1 MKRAYATTV
10 AAAAT
15 VALTAGMTGPASA
28 GGSTAAEE
36 TGKAGR
42 ATTATAAT
50 AVGASPAAKK
60 PVAKGPVAHR
70 VTLITGDRVAVD
82 AKGRV
87 LGVERAEGREHIAI
101 RTLTESESGH
111 SLVVPADAQR
121 LIASGKLDRRLFDI
135 TELSGKAVRASH
147 GQGLKVIVGYQGA
160 ARAAKADVRAA
171 DDTEVRRTLK
181 SLNAE
186 AVTTRDPAGLWA
198 AVTDAQG
205 GSARTASGVAHIWL
219 DGVRKADLDKSVP
232 QIGADKAWA
241 SGYDG
246 KGVRIAVL
254 DTGVDATHPD
264 LKDQVVA
271 ARNFTASPD
280 ATDKYGHG
288 THVASI
294 AAGTGAASP
303 AGSAGAYK
311 GVAPG
316 AELLNGKVLDDE
328 GAGDDSGI
336 LAGIEWAAEQGAD
349 IVNLSLGG
357 GDTPGLDPLE
367 TAVDKLSADKGIL
380 FAVSAGNDGESGEQ
394 TIGSPGSAEAA
405 LTVGAVDGDDKL
417 AEFSSRGPRVGDGG
431 IKPDVTAPGVDI
443 TAAAAPGSVI
453 EQEVGQNP
461 EGYLT
466 ISGTSMA
473 APHVAGA
480 AAILKQRHPDWT
492 YAELKGALTA
502 STTGGTNYQPYQQ
515 GSGRIAVDR
524 ALAQTVVAEPVSV
537 NFGEQRWP
545 HTDDTPV
552 AKELTYRNLGTT
564 DVTLDLAV
572 TAADP
577 KGEPAP
583 TGFFTLGTRTRTLTV
598 PAGGRASVDLTT
610 DTRLG
615 GTLDG
620 TYSAYV
626 VATGDGQS
634 VRTAAVV
641 KREAEAY
648 DVTLKFVGRDGLP
661 TPDYWSS
668 LSGITGDGRGSY
680 REPHD
685 ASGTVKVRLPKG
697 TYLFDTTISEDPE
710 DSRAGT
716 DWLVQPRLDVTG
728 EMTVT
733 ADARAAKPV
742 DITVPDSAAKP
753 TWVAPRYW
761 YAGEGFNIETGV
773 DVDTFDSLR
782 TAHLGPEVT
791 TGTLNQQWLGVW
803 QKGTGTE
810 YDVMLGGNA
819 RKLAT
824 GYRRHLRPAD
834 LATLKVGMGASAP
847 GKQGRLF
854 VAGYFPELGGI
865 SPITDPQDLP
875 RTRTVHL
882 SALDNTK
889 WDLAFE
895 QNGTP
900 DEEGTAPT
908 ESFYTF
914 DEPRAFKGGA
924 TYETRFNAGVLG
936 PRLSGAEGIS
946 RDGDTITGELPLHA
960 DDAGHGGWTR
970 YSAVTTTLYRN
981 GVKLTE
987 NADALDGNGEGF
999 TVPSDASDYRLTTS
1013 VHRDPAL
1020 ATTSTRV
1027 DASWTFRSARTTT
1040 RTQLPI
1046 STARFT
1052 PQTDLTSR
1060 APADRQTVVPV
1071 TIQGAAAG
1079 NNLKSLAVY
1088 VSYDGGTTWKKTPV
1102 RNGSITVKN
1111 PPKTKSISFRANI
1124 TDKQGNKSSV
1134 TVYDAYFGK

>member
-1 MKRAYATTV
+1 MKRAYVTAV
-10 AAAAT
+10 AAAAA

-28 GGSTAAEE
+28 GGSTGSGQ
-36 TGKAGR
+36 TTKAGQAGQAGAR
-42 ATTATAAT
+42 AA
-50 AVGASPAAKK
+50 
-60 PVAKGPVAHR
+60 AKGPVAHR

-121 LIASGKLDRRLFDI
+121 LIASGRLDQRLFDI
-135 TELSGKAVRASH
+135 TELSRKAVRASH
-147 GQGLKVIVGYQGA
+147 GRGLKVIVGYQGT

-171 DDTEVRRTLK
+171 DGTEVRRTLK

-186 AVTTRDPAGLWA
+186 AVTTGDPAGLWA

-205 GSARTASGVAHIWL
+205 GSARAASGIAHIWL
-219 DGVRKADLDKSVP
+219 DGVRKAGLDKSVP

-271 ARNFTASPD
+271 ARNFTPSPD

-294 AAGTGAASP
+294 AAGMGAK
-303 AGSAGAYK
+303 SAGAYK

-316 AELLNGKVLDDE
+316 AELLNGKVLDDN
-328 GAGDDSGI
+328 GFGDDSGI

-349 IVNLSLGG
+349 VVNLSLGG
-357 GDTPGLDPLE
+357 SDAPSLDPLE
-367 TAVDKLSADKGIL
+367 TAVNKLSADKGIL

-394 TIGSPGSAEAA
+394 TVGSPGSAEAA

-537 NFGEQRWP
+537 NFGEQQWP

-552 AKELTYRNLGTT
+552 AKEITYRNLGTT
-564 DVTLDLAV
+564 DITLDLAV
-572 TAADP
+572 TATDP
-577 KGEPAP
+577 KGGAAPAR
-583 TGFFTLGTRTRTLTV
+583 FFTLGSRTLTV
-598 PAGGRASVDLTT
+598 PAGGRASVNLTT

-626 VATGDGQS
+626 VATDGGQS

-648 DVTLKFVGRDGLP
+648 DVTLKFVGRDGRP
-661 TPDYWSS
+661 TPDYWSF
-668 LSGITGDGRGSY
+668 LSGITGDARGSY

-697 TYLFDTTISEDPE
+697 TYLFDTTISENPE

-728 EMTVT
+728 DMTVT
-733 ADARAAKPV
+733 ADARVAKPV
-742 DITVPDSAAKP
+742 SITVPDGSAEP
-753 TWVAPRYW
+753 SFVAPRYW
-761 YAGEGFNIETGV
+761 YAGEGYNIETGV

-791 TGTLNQQWLGVW
+791 TGSLNQQWIGVW
-803 QKGTGTE
+803 QKGTDTE
-810 YDVMLGGNA
+810 YDVMLGGNT

-824 GYRRHLRPAD
+824 GYRKHLRPSD
-834 LATLKVGMGASAP
+834 FATVKVGMGASAP
-847 GKQGRLF
+847 GKRGEIG

-865 SPITDPQDLP
+865 SPITGPQDLP

-882 SALDNTK
+882 STPDNTK
-889 WDLAFE
+889 WDIFFL
-895 QNGTP
+895 QYGTP

-908 ESFYTF
+908 ESYYTF

-936 PRLSGAEGIS
+936 PRLATNEGIF
-946 RDGDTITGELPLHA
+946 RDADTITGELPLHA
-960 DDAGHGGWTR
+960 DDANHAGWTR
-970 YSAVTTTLYRN
+970 YSSVTTTLYRN

-987 NADALDGNGEGF
+987 NSDALDGNGEGF
-999 TVPSDASDYRLTTS
+999 TVPSDAADYRLTTS
-1013 VHRDPAL
+1013 VRRDPAL

-1027 DASWTFRSARTTT
+1027 DASWTFRSAKTTT
-1040 RTQLPI
+1040 RAQLPI

-1052 PQTDLTSR
+1052 PKTDLTGR
-1060 APADRQTVVPV
+1060 TPADKTAVVPV
-1071 TIQGAAAG
+1071 IVQGPAAG
-1079 NNLKSLAVY
+1079 INLKSLTVH
-1088 VSYDGGTTWKKTPV
+1088 VSYDGGTTWTKTPV
-1102 RNGSITVKN
+1102 KNGNITVKN
-1111 PPKTKSISFRANI
+1111 PAKAKSISFRANI
-1124 TDKQGNKSSV
+1124 TDKQGNRSSV
-1134 TVYDAYFGK
+1134 TVYDAYLGK

>member
-28 GGSTAAEE
+28 GGSTAAGE
-36 TGKAGR
+36 AGR
-42 ATTATAAT
+42 AGKAT
-50 AVGASPAAKK
+50 AVGASPAAKGPAPK
-60 PVAKGPVAHR
+60 GPVAKGPVAHR

-101 RTLTESESGH
+101 RTLTDSESGH

-121 LIASGKLDRRLFDI
+121 LIASGRLDRRLFDV

-147 GQGLKVIVGYQGA
+147 GRGLKVIVGYEGT
-160 ARAAKADVRAA
+160 ARTAKADVRAA

-186 AVTTRDPAGLWA
+186 AVSTRDPAGLWA
-198 AVTDAQG
+198 AVTEAPAQG
-205 GSARTASGVAHIWL
+205 GSLRTAYGIAHIWL
-219 DGVRKADLDKSVP
+219 DGVRRASLDKSVP

-271 ARNFTASPD
+271 ARNFTPSPD

-303 AGSAGAYK
+303 AGSAGAFK

-328 GAGDDSGI
+328 GSGDDSGI

-349 IVNLSLGG
+349 VVNLSLGG
-357 GDTPGLDPLE
+357 GDAPGLDPLE

-380 FAVSAGNDGESGEQ
+380 FAVSAGNDGEFGEQ
-394 TIGSPGSAEAA
+394 TIGSPGSAESA

-492 YAELKGALTA
+492 YVDLKGALTA
-502 STTGGTNYQPYQQ
+502 STIGGTNYRPYQQ
-515 GSGRIAVDR
+515 GSGRVAVDR

-537 NFGEQRWP
+537 NFGEQQWP
-545 HTDDTPV
+545 HADDTPV
-552 AKELTYRNLGTT
+552 AKEITYRNLGTT
-564 DVTLDLAV
+564 DITLDLAV
-572 TAADP
+572 TATDP
-577 KGEPAP
+577 KGDPAP
-583 TGFFTLGTRTRTLTV
+583 ADFFTLGARTLTV

-615 GTLDG
+615 GTVDG

-626 VATGDGQS
+626 VATGEGQS

-661 TPDYWSS
+661 TPDYWSY

-728 EMTVT
+728 DMTVT
-733 ADARAAKPV
+733 VDARAAKPV

-761 YAGEGFNIETGV
+761 YAGEDYNIETGV
-773 DVDTFDSLR
+773 DVDSFDSLR
-782 TAHLGPEVT
+782 TAHLGPGVT
-791 TGTLNQQWLGVW
+791 TGSLNQQWIGVW
-803 QKGTGTE
+803 QKGTDTE
-810 YDVMLGGNA
+810 YDVMLGGNT

-824 GYRRHLRPAD
+824 GYRKHLRPAD
-834 LATLKVGMGASAP
+834 LATVKVGMGASAP

-865 SPITDPQDLP
+865 SPITDPLDLP

-882 SALDNTK
+882 STPDNTK
-889 WDLAFE
+889 WDIAFE

-924 TYETRFNAGVLG
+924 TYETRFNGGVLG
-936 PRLSGAEGIS
+936 PRLSRAEVIS

-960 DDAGHGGWTR
+960 DGDGHAGWTR

-987 NADALDGNGEGF
+987 NSDALDGNGEGF
-999 TVPSDASDYRLTTS
+999 TVPSEAADYRLTTS
-1013 VHRDPAL
+1013 VRRDPAL

-1027 DASWTFRSARTTT
+1027 DASWTFRSETSTT

-1052 PQTDLTSR
+1052 PETDLTGR
-1060 APADRQTVVPV
+1060 APADRTAVVPV
-1071 TIQGAAAG
+1071 TVQGAAAG

-1088 VSYDGGTTWKKTPV
+1088 ASYDGGTTWRKTPV
-1102 RNGSITVKN
+1102 KNGSITVKN
-1111 PPKTKSISFRANI
+1111 PAKTKSIAFRANI
-1124 TDKQGNKSSV
+1124 TDKQGNRSSV

>member
-28 GGSTAAEE
+28 GGSTAAGEAGQ
-36 TGKAGR
+36 TTKAGSS
-42 ATTATAAT
+42 A
-50 AVGASPAAKK
+50 AAKG

-121 LIASGKLDRRLFDI
+121 LIASGRLDRRLFDI
-135 TELSGKAVRASH
+135 TELSRKAVRASH
-147 GQGLKVIVGYQGA
+147 GRGLKVIVGYEGA
-160 ARAAKADVRAA
+160 ARAAKSDVRAA

-186 AVTTRDPAGLWA
+186 AVSTRDPAGLWA

-205 GSARTASGVAHIWL
+205 GSARAAAGIAHIWL
-219 DGVRKADLDKSVP
+219 DGVRRASLDKSVP

-271 ARNFTASPD
+271 ARNFTPSPD
-280 ATDKYGHG
+280 ATDRYGHG

-303 AGSAGAYK
+303 AGSAGAFK

-328 GAGDDSGI
+328 GSGDDSGI

-349 IVNLSLGG
+349 VVNLSLGG

-367 TAVDKLSADKGIL
+367 TAVDEFSADKGIL
-380 FAVSAGNDGESGEQ
+380 FAVSAGNDGEFGEQ
-394 TIGSPGSAEAA
+394 TIGSPGSAESA
-405 LTVGAVDGDDKL
+405 LTVGAVDGDDRL
-417 AEFSSRGPRVGDGG
+417 AEFSSRGPRVGDDG

-480 AAILKQRHPDWT
+480 AAILKQRYPDWT

-502 STTGGTNYQPYQQ
+502 STTGGANYGPYQQ

-537 NFGEQRWP
+537 NFGEQQWP

-552 AKELTYRNLGTT
+552 AKEITYRNLGTT
-564 DVTLDLAV
+564 DVTLSLSA
-572 TAADP
+572 TGTDP
-577 KGEPAP
+577 KGDPAP
-583 TGFFTLGTRTRTLTV
+583 AGFFTLGARTLTV

-610 DTRLG
+610 GTRLG

-626 VATGDGQS
+626 LATGEGQS

-648 DVTLKFVGRDGLP
+648 DVTLRFVGRDGRP
-661 TPDYWSS
+661 TPDYWSF
-668 LSGITGDGRGSY
+668 LSGITGDARGSY

-728 EMTVT
+728 DMTVT
-733 ADARAAKPV
+733 ADARTAKPV

-773 DVDTFDSLR
+773 DVDTFDGLR

-791 TGTLNQQWLGVW
+791 TGALNQQWLGVW
-803 QKGTGTE
+803 QKGTHTE
-810 YDVMLGGNA
+810 YDVMLGGNT

-865 SPITDPQDLP
+865 SPIADPQNLP

-908 ESFYTF
+908 ESFHTF
-914 DEPRAFKGGA
+914 DGPRAFKGGA

-960 DDAGHGGWTR
+960 DGDGHAGWTR

-981 GVKLTE
+981 GVRLTE
-987 NADALDGNGEGF
+987 NSDALDGNGEGF
-999 TVPSDASDYRLTTS
+999 TVPSEAADYRLTTS
-1013 VHRDPAL
+1013 VRRDPAL
-1020 ATTSTRV
+1020 ATASSRV
-1027 DASWTFRSARTTT
+1027 DTSWTFRSSKTAS

-1052 PQTDLTSR
+1052 PETDLTSR

-1088 VSYDGGTTWKKTPV
+1088 VSYNGGTTWRKTPV
-1102 RNGSITVKN
+1102 KNGTITVKN
-1111 PPKTKSISFRANI
+1111 PPKTKSISFRSNI

>member
-10 AAAAT
+10 AAAAA

-28 GGSTAAEE
+28 GGSTAAGE
-36 TGKAGR
+36 AGR
-42 ATTATAAT
+42 ATT
-50 AVGASPAAKK
+50 VGASSAT
-60 PVAKGPVAHR
+60 KGPAAHR

-101 RTLTESESGH
+101 RTLTEAGH
-111 SLVVPADAQR
+111 TLVVPADAQR

-135 TELSGKAVRASH
+135 TELGGKAVRASH
-147 GQGLKVIVGYQGA
+147 GRALKVIVGYQGA

-171 DDTEVRRTLK
+171 DNTEVRRTLK

-198 AVTDAQG
+198 AVTDAPG
-205 GSARTASGVAHIWL
+205 GNTRAASGIAHIWL
-219 DGVRKADLDKSVP
+219 DGVRKASLDKSVP

-254 DTGVDATHPD
+254 DTGVDTTHPD

-271 ARNFTASPD
+271 ARNFTPSPD
-280 ATDKYGHG
+280 TTDKYGHG

-294 AAGTGAASP
+294 AAGTGAR
-303 AGSAGAYK
+303 SAGAFK

-328 GAGDDSGI
+328 GSGDDSGI

-349 IVNLSLGG
+349 VVNLSLGG
-357 GDTPGLDPLE
+357 GDAPGLDPLE
-367 TAVDKLSADKGIL
+367 TAVDKFSAGKGIL
-380 FAVSAGNDGESGEQ
+380 FAVSAGNDGEFGEQ

-537 NFGEQRWP
+537 NFGEQQWP
-545 HTDDTPV
+545 HTDDTPA
-552 AKELTYRNLGTT
+552 AKEITYRNLGTT
-564 DVTLDLAV
+564 DVTLSLSA
-572 TAADP
+572 TATDP
-577 KGEPAP
+577 KGAPAP
-583 TGFFTLGTRTRTLTV
+583 AGFFTLGTKTLTV
-598 PAGGRASVDLTT
+598 PAGGKASVDLTT

-641 KREAEAY
+641 KRETEAY
-648 DVTLKFVGRDGLP
+648 DVTLKFVGRDGQP
-661 TPDYWSS
+661 TPDYWSF
-668 LSGITGDGRGSY
+668 LSGITGAGAGSY

-733 ADARAAKPV
+733 ADARVAKPV
-742 DITVPDSAAKP
+742 DITVPDNAAEP

-761 YAGEGFNIETGV
+761 YAGEDYNIETGV

-791 TGTLNQQWLGVW
+791 TGSLNQQWIGVW
-803 QKGTGTE
+803 QKGTDTE
-810 YDVMLGGNA
+810 YDVMLGGNT

-824 GYRRHLRPAD
+824 GYRKHLRPAD
-834 LATLKVGMGASAP
+834 LATLKVGVGASAP
-847 GKQGRLF
+847 GKQGRLY

-865 SPITDPQDLP
+865 SPITDAQDLP

-889 WDLAFE
+889 WDIAFE

-900 DEEGTAPT
+900 DEEGTAPA
-908 ESFYTF
+908 ESYYAF

-936 PRLSGAEGIS
+936 PRLSASEGIS
-946 RDGDTITGELPLHA
+946 RDDDTITGELPLHA
-960 DDAGHGGWTR
+960 DGDGHAGWTR
-970 YSAVTTTLYRN
+970 YESVRTTLHRN

-987 NADALDGNGEGF
+987 NSDALDGNGEGF
-999 TVPSDASDYRLTTS
+999 TVPSDAADYRLTTS
-1013 VHRDPAL
+1013 VRRAPTV

-1027 DASWTFRSARTTT
+1027 DASWTFRSSKTTT

-1052 PQTDLTSR
+1052 AKTDLTSR
-1060 APADRQTVVPV
+1060 APADRQSVVPV

-1079 NNLKSLAVY
+1079 DNLKSLAVY
-1088 VSYDGGTTWKKTPV
+1088 VSYDKGATWRKAPV
-1102 RNGSITVKN
+1102 KNNRITITN
-1111 PPKTKSISFRANI
+1111 PPKDKSVSFRANI